1 MAFLAQDRRKP
12 KTFQAPHYQ
21 RDPPGVQVFMG
32 GTIRETPKARPDDH
46 HGNPTPNRLCF
57 PCCLLFKFS
66 SLPFVEHCST
76 SRTRTIG
83 EAPKELSDDHHGN
96 PKPDPFVSFA
106 AFCSNSLRCLLLK
119 IVRPLGRGRLERRR
133 RSYQMTITE
142 TQSPI
147 PLFPLLPSVQILF
160 AAFC

>member
-1 MAFLAQDRRKP
+1 MNTLVARVFMAFLAQDRRKP

-83 EAPKELSDDHHGN
+83 EAPKELYEERTRH
-96 PKPDPFVSFA
+96 PKPHPYVSYA
-106 AFCSNSLRCLLLK
+106 AF
-119 IVRPLGRGRLERRR
+119 
-133 RSYQMTITE
+133 
-142 TQSPI
+142 
-147 PLFPLLPSVQILF
+147 
-160 AAFC
+160 

>member
-1 MAFLAQDRRKP
+1 MNTLVARVFMAFLAQDRRKP

-32 GTIRETPKARPDDH
+32 GTIRETPKALPDDH
-46 HGNPTPNRLCF
+46 HGNPAPNPLCF
-57 PCCLLFKFS
+57 PCCL
-66 SLPFVEHCST
+66 
-76 SRTRTIG
+76 
-83 EAPKELSDDHHGN
+83 
-96 PKPDPFVSFA
+96 
-106 AFCSNSLRCLLLK
+106 CSNSLRGLLLK